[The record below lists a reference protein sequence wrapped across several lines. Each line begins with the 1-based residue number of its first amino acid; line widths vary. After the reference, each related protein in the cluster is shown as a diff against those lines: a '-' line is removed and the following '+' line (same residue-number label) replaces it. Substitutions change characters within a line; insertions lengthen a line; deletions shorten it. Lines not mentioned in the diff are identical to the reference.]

1 MKKVLSILLAAV
13 MLFTMIPAN
22 VFAAEGTTVKLVSFM
37 RGDVDDLRSSELLEV
52 QVEGYEGNPRELTY
66 KWTSSLGTY
75 LYIYNSHNMYGINN
89 TYGEMEI
96 YNTDK
101 NIKRNSN
108 VEEDRS
114 GDKTLTEEGFMWA
127 SVYGAYTYNG
137 GSSDALKGTVT
148 VEVFDKNGKSLGSD
162 SFSSFKA
169 HKQCYEDLY
178 RKVKA
183 LYLLNRQPD
192 VQSLEQIKRILF
204 PTNEVSSENS
214 HNIKISNLSFTK
226 RTFNCLNRAGIKTL
240 GELLCLSQ
248 EDLLRIR
255 NLGMQSLNEII
266 DFLKLHNL
274 ELSNY
279 ENT

>member
-1 MKKVLSILLAAV
+1 MLKFLIQPNNENSIDMEFKTDEL
-13 MLFTMIPAN
+13 
-22 VFAAEGTTVKLVSFM
+22 
-37 RGDVDDLRSSELLEV
+37 ELL
-52 QVEGYEGNPRELTY
+52 
-66 KWTSSLGTY
+66 
-75 LYIYNSHNMYGINN
+75 IN
-89 TYGEMEI
+89 
-96 YNTDK
+96 
-101 NIKRNSN
+101 
-108 VEEDRS
+108 
-114 GDKTLTEEGFMWA
+114 
-127 SVYGAYTYNG
+127 
-137 GSSDALKGTVT
+137 T
-148 VEVFDKNGKSLGSD
+148 VEPHYKNCPADKAEL
-162 SFSSFKA
+162 
-169 HKQCYEDLY
+169 YEDLY

-183 LYLLNRQPD
+183 LYLLDRQPD

-214 HNIKISNLSFTK
+214 HNIKISKLSFTK

-255 NLGMQSLNEII
+255 NLGTQSLNEII

>member
-1 MKKVLSILLAAV
+1 MLKFIIQSNNEKSIDMEFKTFEL
-13 MLFTMIPAN
+13 
-22 VFAAEGTTVKLVSFM
+22 
-37 RGDVDDLRSSELLEV
+37 ELLFNMV
-52 QVEGYEGNPRELTY
+52 D
-66 KWTSSLGTY
+66 
-75 LYIYNSHNMYGINN
+75 SHC
-89 TYGEMEI
+89 
-96 YNTDK
+96 K
-101 NIKRNSN
+101 NCSADQK
-108 VEEDRS
+108 E
-114 GDKTLTEEGFMWA
+114 F
-127 SVYGAYTYNG
+127 
-137 GSSDALKGTVT
+137 
-148 VEVFDKNGKSLGSD
+148 
-162 SFSSFKA
+162 
-169 HKQCYEDLY
+169 YEDLY

-204 PTNEVSSENS
+204 PTNEISSENS

-255 NLGMQSLNEII
+255 NLGTQSLNEII

>member
-1 MKKVLSILLAAV
+1 MLKFLIQSNNENSID
-13 MLFTMIPAN
+13 MEFK
-22 VFAAEGTTVKLVSFM
+22 TVEL
-37 RGDVDDLRSSELLEV
+37 ELLFNM
-52 QVEGYEGNPRELTY
+52 VESHY
-66 KWTSSLGTY
+66 K
-75 LYIYNSHNMYGINN
+75 NCPA
-89 TYGEMEI
+89 
-96 YNTDK
+96 DK
-101 NIKRNSN
+101 
-108 VEEDRS
+108 VE
-114 GDKTLTEEGFMWA
+114 F
-127 SVYGAYTYNG
+127 
-137 GSSDALKGTVT
+137 
-148 VEVFDKNGKSLGSD
+148 
-162 SFSSFKA
+162 
-169 HKQCYEDLY
+169 YEDLY

-255 NLGMQSLNEII
+255 NLGTQSLNEII

>member
-1 MKKVLSILLAAV
+1 MLKFLIQSNNENSID
-13 MLFTMIPAN
+13 MEFK
-22 VFAAEGTTVKLVSFM
+22 TVEL
-37 RGDVDDLRSSELLEV
+37 ELLFNMV
-52 QVEGYEGNPRELTY
+52 DSHCKNCSADKVE
-66 KWTSSLGTY
+66 
-75 LYIYNSHNMYGINN
+75 
-89 TYGEMEI
+89 
-96 YNTDK
+96 
-101 NIKRNSN
+101 
-108 VEEDRS
+108 
-114 GDKTLTEEGFMWA
+114 F
-127 SVYGAYTYNG
+127 
-137 GSSDALKGTVT
+137 
-148 VEVFDKNGKSLGSD
+148 
-162 SFSSFKA
+162 
-169 HKQCYEDLY
+169 YEDLY

-255 NLGMQSLNEII
+255 NLGTQSLNGII

>member
-1 MKKVLSILLAAV
+1 MIKFLIQSNNENSID
-13 MLFTMIPAN
+13 MEFK
-22 VFAAEGTTVKLVSFM
+22 TVEL
-37 RGDVDDLRSSELLEV
+37 ELLFNM
-52 QVEGYEGNPRELTY
+52 VESHY
-66 KWTSSLGTY
+66 K
-75 LYIYNSHNMYGINN
+75 NCPA
-89 TYGEMEI
+89 
-96 YNTDK
+96 DK
-101 NIKRNSN
+101 
-108 VEEDRS
+108 EE
-114 GDKTLTEEGFMWA
+114 F
-127 SVYGAYTYNG
+127 
-137 GSSDALKGTVT
+137 
-148 VEVFDKNGKSLGSD
+148 
-162 SFSSFKA
+162 
-169 HKQCYEDLY
+169 YEDLY

-204 PTNEVSSENS
+204 PTNEISSENS

-255 NLGMQSLNEII
+255 NLGTQSLNEII

>member
-1 MKKVLSILLAAV
+1 MIKFLIQSNNENSID
-13 MLFTMIPAN
+13 MEFK
-22 VFAAEGTTVKLVSFM
+22 TVEL
-37 RGDVDDLRSSELLEV
+37 ELLFNMV
-52 QVEGYEGNPRELTY
+52 DSHCKNCSADKVEL
-66 KWTSSLGTY
+66 
-75 LYIYNSHNMYGINN
+75 
-89 TYGEMEI
+89 
-96 YNTDK
+96 
-101 NIKRNSN
+101 
-108 VEEDRS
+108 
-114 GDKTLTEEGFMWA
+114 
-127 SVYGAYTYNG
+127 
-137 GSSDALKGTVT
+137 
-148 VEVFDKNGKSLGSD
+148 
-162 SFSSFKA
+162 
-169 HKQCYEDLY
+169 YEDLY

-255 NLGMQSLNEII
+255 NLGTQSLNEII

>member
-1 MKKVLSILLAAV
+1 MIKFLIQSNNENSID
-13 MLFTMIPAN
+13 MEFK
-22 VFAAEGTTVKLVSFM
+22 TVEL
-37 RGDVDDLRSSELLEV
+37 ELLFSM
-52 QVEGYEGNPRELTY
+52 VE
-66 KWTSSLGTY
+66 
-75 LYIYNSHNMYGINN
+75 SHCKNCPA
-89 TYGEMEI
+89 
-96 YNTDK
+96 DK
-101 NIKRNSN
+101 
-108 VEEDRS
+108 VE
-114 GDKTLTEEGFMWA
+114 F
-127 SVYGAYTYNG
+127 
-137 GSSDALKGTVT
+137 
-148 VEVFDKNGKSLGSD
+148 
-162 SFSSFKA
+162 
-169 HKQCYEDLY
+169 YEDLY

-183 LYLLNRQPD
+183 LYLLDRQPD

-255 NLGMQSLNEII
+255 NLGTQSLNEII

>member
-1 MKKVLSILLAAV
+1 MLKFLIQSNNENSID
-13 MLFTMIPAN
+13 MEFK
-22 VFAAEGTTVKLVSFM
+22 TVEL
-37 RGDVDDLRSSELLEV
+37 ELLFNM
-52 QVEGYEGNPRELTY
+52 VESHY
-66 KWTSSLGTY
+66 K
-75 LYIYNSHNMYGINN
+75 NCPA
-89 TYGEMEI
+89 
-96 YNTDK
+96 DK
-101 NIKRNSN
+101 
-108 VEEDRS
+108 EE
-114 GDKTLTEEGFMWA
+114 F
-127 SVYGAYTYNG
+127 
-137 GSSDALKGTVT
+137 
-148 VEVFDKNGKSLGSD
+148 
-162 SFSSFKA
+162 
-169 HKQCYEDLY
+169 YEDLY

-214 HNIKISNLSFTK
+214 HNIKISKLSFTK